1 MILKFTEKMKSIFY
15 LWVNSG
21 YINLTK
27 KEKICAHS
35 FGYGAKFCEQ
45 YGSDELGKAIMLL
58 IASSKCNGS
67 GGGDFPELDNLGRW
81 AGDRIAFVGDF
92 LCGYKNTLDNC
103 DFIFGYLHSN
113 PFGS

>member
-1 MILKFTEKMKSIFY
+1 MGQ
-15 LWVNSG
+15 LWV

-67 GGGDFPELDNLGRW
+67 GGGDLPELNNLGRW
-81 AGDRIAFVGDF
+81 SGDRIAFVGDY
-92 LCGYKNTLDNC
+92 LEAEELEGYTGNSEDYLDISKDVIGLIINADKYISDTSC
-103 DFIFGYLHSN
+103 
-113 PFGS
+113 